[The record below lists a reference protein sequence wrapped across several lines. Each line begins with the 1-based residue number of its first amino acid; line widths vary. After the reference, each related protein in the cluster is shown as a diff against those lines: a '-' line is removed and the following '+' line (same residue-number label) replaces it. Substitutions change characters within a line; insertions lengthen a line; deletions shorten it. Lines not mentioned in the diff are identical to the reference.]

1 MRTGRCVLVFVFGLF
16 ASTLLAENVSA
27 QTYPTKP
34 ITLIAPWAAGGAID
48 ALCRAIGPKL
58 AERLG
63 QPVIIE
69 NRPGAGSTLGVAAA
83 GRASPD
89 GYTVVMAGSGSL
101 AIAPTAYA
109 KLPYDSTKDFA
120 PVALVAW
127 IPFVLV
133 VNPALPIQSVADLIK
148 YAKEKPGQLN
158 YGSGGAGSPHQLL
171 AEVLK
176 SMTGIEMAHVAYKG
190 SSPALNDVIGG
201 HIQLL
206 FSDPLPSLPQIKAGN
221 VRALGVSTAARWP
234 TAPEI
239 PTIAESGVPGFD
251 AAGWGMV
258 IVPAATPKEIVT
270 RLHVELKSI
279 IGSPEIQEQIL
290 KLGMLP
296 AANSSR
302 EELQPF
308 INSEIQRWGKIVR
321 QVGLAGTQ

>member
-1 MRTGRCVLVFVFGLF
+1 MRTDRCVLVFVFGLF
-16 ASTLLAENVSA
+16 ASTLLVENVSA

-34 ITLIAPWAAGGAID
+34 ITLIAPTAAGGAID

-296 AANSSR
+296 TVNSSR
-302 EELQPF
+302 EEPQPF
-308 INSEIQRWGKIVR
+308 INSEIGRWGKIVR

>member
-1 MRTGRCVLVFVFGLF
+1 
-16 ASTLLAENVSA
+16 
-27 QTYPTKP
+27 
-34 ITLIAPWAAGGAID
+34 
-48 ALCRAIGPKL
+48 
-58 AERLG
+58 
-63 QPVIIE
+63 
-69 NRPGAGSTLGVAAA
+69 
-83 GRASPD
+83 
-89 GYTVVMAGSGSL
+89 MAGSGSL
-101 AIAPTAYA
+101 AIAPTAFA

-127 IPFVLV
+127 ISFVLV

-171 AEVLK
+171 AEILK

-258 IVPAATPKEIVT
+258 IVPGYHPERDRDATAF
-270 RLHVELKSI
+270 ELNRP
-279 IGSPEIQEQIL
+279 GSPEIQEQIL
-290 KLGMLP
+290 KLGIMHRQLFARG
-296 AANSSR
+296 AAAIH
-302 EELQPF
+302 QF
-308 INSEIQRWGKIVR
+308 EIGTLGQIVR
-321 QVGLAGTQ
+321 QVGLAGTMTVCAARRFPSTAYRTPAQLHVRGRRGRRDARRPGEAEHGRPSARAPPARWGRCGGAPRCRSPPGRRSRSGAPRHSCR

>member
-1 MRTGRCVLVFVFGLF
+1 MRAGRCVLMFVLGLL

-27 QTYPTKP
+27 QSYPTKP

-83 GRASPD
+83 GRATPD

-101 AIAPTAYA
+101 AIAPTAFA

-171 AEVLK
+171 AEILK

-221 VRALGVSTAARWP
+221 VRALGVSTIARWP

-239 PTIAESGVPGFD
+239 PTLAESGVPGFD

-279 IGSPEIQEQIL
+279 LGSPEIQEQIL

-296 AANSSR
+296 ASNASR

-308 INSEIQRWGKIVR
+308 INSEIGRWGKIVR

>member
-1 MRTGRCVLVFVFGLF
+1 MRTGRRVLVFVFGLF
-16 ASTLLAENVSA
+16 ASTLLAENVGA
-27 QTYPTKP
+27 QSYPTKP

-133 VNPALPIQSVADLIK
+133 VNPALPIQSIADLIK

-171 AEVLK
+171 AEILK

-296 AANSSR
+296 AVNSSR

>member
-1 MRTGRCVLVFVFGLF
+1 MRTGRCVLLLALGFF
-16 ASTLLAENVSA
+16 ASTLVAENVSA
-27 QTYPTKP
+27 QSYPTKP

-69 NRPGAGSTLGVAAA
+69 NRPGAGSTLGVAAGA
-83 GRASPD
+83 RANPD

-101 AIAPTAYA
+101 AIAPTAYG
-109 KLPYDSTKDFA
+109 KLPYDPTKDFA
-120 PVALVAW
+120 PVAVVAW

-221 VRALGVSTAARWP
+221 VRALGVSTATRWP

-258 IVPAATPKEIVT
+258 AVPAATPKEIVA
-270 RLHVELKSI
+270 RLHVELKAI
-279 IGSPEIQEQIL
+279 IGSAEIQDQIL

-296 AANSSR
+296 ATNSSR

-308 INSEIQRWGKIVR
+308 INSEIERWGKIVR